1 MTPFSNN
8 AENAVVAGTDERP
21 VFCVAFCCLDQL
33 TDGDPAVSERPA
45 LPPRS
50 PDRYLKLTPVGNC
63 RSATEINDE
72 SKESARKICGPI
84 IYPHNNCAKADS

>member
-33 TDGDPAVSERPA
+33 TDGDPAVSERRA

-50 PDRYLKLTPVGNC
+50 P
-63 RSATEINDE
+63 
-72 SKESARKICGPI
+72 
-84 IYPHNNCAKADS
+84 HH

>member
-45 LPPRS
+45 LPPRW
-50 PDRYLKLTPVGNC
+50 PHHYLRLTPMGSC
-63 RSATEINDE
+63 RTPENNPARTEE
-72 SKESARKICGPI
+72 SSRGIRRFCSMIG
-84 IYPHNNCAKADS
+84 CS